1 MIEVNLWEKPDWFRR
16 RRNARRLYGWVL
28 TWLIDHEVEF
38 DYGVG
43 ISAGAMNLCS
53 FAMRNKQYLYDVGV
67 IYMPDKRNVGLNPL
81 LKERHYV
88 GYDFMFDRLLKETI
102 HYELDTLRQSSM
114 EIEIGLFNLNTSKVE
129 WVKKQELDDD
139 LRLLK
144 GACTLPLAG
153 SPVPYRDGL
162 YMDGGVTTMVPIS
175 VRWAMAVINIWSL

>member
-1 MIEVNLWEKPDWFRR
+1 MGKTGLVLEGGGMRG
-16 RRNARRLYGWVL
+16 AYTAGVL

-162 YMDGGVTTMVPIS
+162 YMDGGVTTMVPIK
-175 VRWAMAVINIWSL
+175 R